1 MISNQFAEARVGTL
15 IFRFKDCVALVE
27 LDYVKNI
34 TGWTLPTVAQWMWV
48 KKVANKL
55 DRINKTGQEF
65 DQADSYYPF
74 MMELRL
80 CEKSAVSATVNQ
92 NMHYFVIGTTL
103 GFDRSKNARMIG
115 ECDVTNIMQ
124 LLYLM
129 HCKFEMPLKCSTQNM
144 L

>member
-55 DRINKTGQEF
+55 DRINKTGQ
-65 DQADSYYPF
+65 
-74 MMELRL
+74 
-80 CEKSAVSATVNQ
+80 
-92 NMHYFVIGTTL
+92 
-103 GFDRSKNARMIG
+103 
-115 ECDVTNIMQ
+115 
-124 LLYLM
+124 
-129 HCKFEMPLKCSTQNM
+129 
-144 L
+144 